1 MCMARACEQCGS
13 ALDVL
18 RPGRVP
24 RFCSTRCRVAAHR
37 VSVPLVMREADRWV
51 RWTPSKRPI
60 RWDGAPASSTD
71 PATWASYAQVR
82 AHTRK
87 GFVLGEGIGCFDL
100 DHCLT
105 DGVLSDAAAAFVA
118 RVPATYI
125 EVSPSGTGL
134 HIFGLL
140 PEGPGVKRTVGGL
153 SVERYS
159 RHRYMTVSGKR
170 WPGATSRLADLSRV
184 RV

>member
-1 MCMARACEQCGS
+1 MYMARACERCGG
-13 ALDVL
+13 ALQL
-18 RPGRVP
+18 MRPGRVP

-37 VSVPLVMREADRWV
+37 VSVPVELRERDRWV

-60 RWDGAPASSTD
+60 RVDGSPASSTD
-71 PATWASYAQVR
+71 PNTWSSYAQVR
-82 AHTRK
+82 AHARK

-105 DGVLSDAAAAFVA
+105 DGVISVEAQAFLD
-118 RVPATYI
+118 RCPATYVEI
-125 EVSPSGTGL
+125 SPSGDGL
-134 HIFGLL
+134 HVWGLL
-140 PEGPGVKRTVGGL
+140 PEVPGVKKLVGGL

-159 RHRYMTVSGKR
+159 RQRYMTVTGKR

-184 RV
+184 RL